1 MCFIN
6 DFSRWQKSPQNTVGY
21 KVRKKP
27 WDIVRKKHCDKQK
40 SFCGPFW
47 KLKCWAGS
55 YVFEIFFSKWK
66 MVLRVSVKPSPS
78 LSPIDN
84 WLWDQLR
91 AILNQKSLKP
101 EGCFIGLEYNG
112 MTFADVN
119 ICIILFFFENKVV
132 SCTKWLNFTLNLIYP
147 TQGKVLPLYYTF
159 CCSLREN
166 TQSFA
171 WNGDQ

>member
-1 MCFIN
+1 M
-6 DFSRWQKSPQNTVGY
+6 
-21 KVRKKP
+21 
-27 WDIVRKKHCDKQK
+27 
-40 SFCGPFW
+40 
-47 KLKCWAGS
+47 
-55 YVFEIFFSKWK
+55 
-66 MVLRVSVKPSPS
+66 LRVSVKPSPS

-84 WLWDQLR
+84 WLWDQLG

-101 EGCFIGLEYNG
+101 EGCFIGLGYNG
-112 MTFADVN
+112 MTFVDVN
-119 ICIILFFFENKVV
+119 ICIILFFFENKVI

-171 WNGDQ
+171 

>member
-1 MCFIN
+1 M
-6 DFSRWQKSPQNTVGY
+6 
-21 KVRKKP
+21 
-27 WDIVRKKHCDKQK
+27 RKKHCDKQK

-47 KLKCWAGS
+47 KLKCSSGN
-55 YVFEIFFSKWK
+55 YVFEILFSKWK

-84 WLWDQLR
+84 WLWDQLG

-101 EGCFIGLEYNG
+101 EGCFIGLGYNG
-112 MTFADVN
+112 MTFVDVN
-119 ICIILFFFENKVV
+119 ICIILFFFENKVI

-171 WNGDQ
+171 